1 MKLFPNY
8 ANLYF
13 DILYVCY
20 CIGMVQLEFQLH
32 PEPEEGIYKI
42 KMRRDGQD
50 VTEQFEVKEY
60 GKHVI

>member
-1 MKLFPNY
+1 
-8 ANLYF
+8 
-13 DILYVCY
+13 
-20 CIGMVQLEFQLH
+20 MVQLEFQLH